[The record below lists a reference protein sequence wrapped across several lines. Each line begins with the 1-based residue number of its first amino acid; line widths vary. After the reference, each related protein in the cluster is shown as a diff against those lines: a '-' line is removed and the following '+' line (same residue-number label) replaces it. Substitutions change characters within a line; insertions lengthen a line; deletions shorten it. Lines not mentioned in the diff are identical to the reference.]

1 MKENTSFG
9 MPATPDE
16 QIAAL
21 KAQLAEA
28 NAKLLAAG
36 VDEVDA
42 NEGKGPMDSQGF
54 PKKYVRLEIFAGRD
68 AQDLS
73 YVPLGINGYV
83 VKVTRGKEVILPS
96 VFVTE
101 CLAHAI
107 EEIVTQSEGGLVTRP
122 SLRFPYTVRGEATEQ
137 EYLDFS
143 AKMREQGKAAV
154 VRT

>member
-1 MKENTSFG
+1 MEQNTSFG

-21 KAQLAEA
+21 KAQLADA

-36 VDEVDA
+36 VDATDPS
-42 NEGKGPMDSQGF
+42 EGTGPMDSQGF
-54 PKKYVRLEIFAGRD
+54 PKKYVRLEIFVGRD

-96 VFVTE
+96 IFVTE

-107 EEIVTQSEGGLVTRP
+107 EEITTQSEGGLVTRP
-122 SLRFPYTVRGEATEQ
+122 SLRFPYAVKGEATEA
-137 EYLDFS
+137 EYLEFRE
-143 AKMREQGKAAV
+143 KMREQGKTAAV
-154 VRT
+154 RA